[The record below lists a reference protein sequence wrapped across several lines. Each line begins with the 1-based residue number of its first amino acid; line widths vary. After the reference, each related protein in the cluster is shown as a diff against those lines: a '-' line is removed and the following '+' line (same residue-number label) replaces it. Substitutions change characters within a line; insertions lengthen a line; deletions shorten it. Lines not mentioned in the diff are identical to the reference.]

1 MAAPLFLCAGGVRE
15 PKARP
20 GSFCAI
26 MQPTRPHLKK
36 GNFVKEME
44 RRFVDSLRKAPWF
57 RPGLKLAV
65 GVSGGADSVA
75 LLTLLTRM
83 RAELGIVAS
92 AVHFNHSLR
101 AKASDADE
109 KFVAALAEKLG
120 VTLHVGRAD
129 VAGKAA
135 REKANLEDAG
145 RRARYGF
152 FEQLAEQGVVDVVTT
167 AHTMDDQAETV
178 LAHILRGTGI
188 AGLAGIHP
196 VAEHVVRP
204 LLNFRREEL
213 RKFLCAQKQSWRE
226 DATNRDT
233 TRVRARM
240 RKKLLPL
247 LAKEFNPAV
256 IEHVAGLA
264 ARAREQAALVEQLS
278 RKLFEQLVT
287 LDGKVARMGTAELL
301 NPLKFA
307 DAEGCEVLRGKL
319 ILDIVERVKQRR
331 GQISSRHIAA
341 IVQLAKQGQPR
352 KRLQLPGGVDVLREK
367 DALIFAGRREKT
379 VE

>member
-1 MAAPLFLCAGGVRE
+1 VRSTLTQNFLARLQHERLLRAGMRAGV
-15 PKARP
+15 A
-20 GSFCAI
+20 
-26 MQPTRPHLKK
+26 
-36 GNFVKEME
+36 
-44 RRFVDSLRKAPWF
+44 
-57 RPGLKLAV
+57 
-65 GVSGGADSVA
+65 VSGGADSVA
-75 LLTLLTRM
+75 LLTLLTKM
-83 RAELGIVAS
+83 RAELGVVVS
-92 AVHFNHSLR
+92 VVHFNHKLR
-101 AKASDADE
+101 GEASDADE
-109 KFVAALAEKLG
+109 KFVTALAEKLG
-120 VTLHVGRAD
+120 VALHVGRAD

-152 FEQLAEQGVVDVVTT
+152 FERLVEQGVVDVIAT

-188 AGLAGIHP
+188 GGLAGIHP

-204 LLNFRREEL
+204 LLTFRREEL
-213 RKFLCAQKQSWRE
+213 RKFLRARKQSWRE

-287 LDGKVARMGTAELL
+287 LDGKAARIGTAELL

-307 DAEGCEVLRGKL
+307 EAEGCEVLRGKL

-331 GQISSRHIAA
+331 GQISSQHIAA
-341 IVQLAKQGQPR
+341 IVRLAKQGQPG

-367 DALIFAGRREKT
+367 DALIFAWRREKAGDSR
-379 VE
+379 EKPG

>member
-1 MAAPLFLCAGGVRE
+1 MMQVKRGLAVRGKKFAE
-15 PKARP
+15 DAERK
-20 GSFCAI
+20 FVD
-26 MQPTRPHLKK
+26 HLK
-36 GNFVKEME
+36 G
-44 RRFVDSLRKAPWF
+44 SAWF
-57 RPGLKLAV
+57 HPGLRLGAA
-65 GVSGGADSVA
+65 VSGGGDSVA
-75 LLTLLTRM
+75 LLILFAEL
-83 RAELGIVAS
+83 RANLGIVVS
-92 AVHFNHSLR
+92 AVHFNHKLR
-101 AKASDADE
+101 GKASDADE
-109 KFVAALAEKLG
+109 KFVAALAEELG
-120 VTLHVGRAD
+120 VTLHIGRAD
-129 VAGKAA
+129 VASKAKS
-135 REKANLEDAG
+135 EKANLEDAA

-152 FEQLAEQGVVDVVTT
+152 FKRLAEQSVVDMVAT

-204 LLNFRREEL
+204 LLTFRREEL
-213 RKFLCAQKQSWRE
+213 RKFLRARKQSWRE

-287 LDGKVARMGTAELL
+287 LDGKVAQIGTAELL

-319 ILDIVERVKQRR
+319 ILDIVGRVKQRR
-331 GQISSRHIAA
+331 GQISSQHIAA
-341 IVQLAKQGQPR
+341 IVQFAKQGQLG

-367 DALIFAGRREKT
+367 DALIFAWRREKT

>member
-1 MAAPLFLCAGGVRE
+1 VRSTLTQNFLAKLQHERLLRAGMRAGV
-15 PKARP
+15 A
-20 GSFCAI
+20 
-26 MQPTRPHLKK
+26 
-36 GNFVKEME
+36 
-44 RRFVDSLRKAPWF
+44 
-57 RPGLKLAV
+57 
-65 GVSGGADSVA
+65 VSGGADSVA
-75 LLTLLTRM
+75 LLTLLAKM
-83 RAELGIVAS
+83 RAELGVVVS
-92 AVHFNHSLR
+92 VVHFNHKLR
-101 AKASDADE
+101 GEASDADE
-109 KFVAALAEKLG
+109 KFVTALAEKLG
-120 VTLHVGRAD
+120 VALHVGRAD

-152 FEQLAEQGVVDVVTT
+152 FERLVEQGVVDVVAT

-204 LLNFRREEL
+204 LLTFRREEL
-213 RKFLCAQKQSWRE
+213 RRFLRTRKQSWRE

-233 TRVRARM
+233 SRVRARM

-278 RKLFEQLVT
+278 RELFEQLVA
-287 LDGKVARMGTAELL
+287 LGGKSARIGTAELL

-307 DAEGCEVLRGKL
+307 DGEGCEVLRGKL

-331 GQISSRHIAA
+331 GQISSQHIAA
-341 IVQLAKQGQPR
+341 IVQLAKQGQPG
-352 KRLQLPGGVDVLREK
+352 KRLQLPGGVDVWREK
-367 DALIFAGRREKT
+367 DALIFAWRREKAGD
-379 VE
+379 

>member
-1 MAAPLFLCAGGVRE
+1 VRSTLTQNFLARLQHERLLRAGMRAGV
-15 PKARP
+15 A
-20 GSFCAI
+20 
-26 MQPTRPHLKK
+26 
-36 GNFVKEME
+36 
-44 RRFVDSLRKAPWF
+44 
-57 RPGLKLAV
+57 
-65 GVSGGADSVA
+65 VSGGADSVA
-75 LLTLLTRM
+75 LLTLLTKM
-83 RAELGIVAS
+83 RAELGVVVS
-92 AVHFNHSLR
+92 VVHFNHKLR
-101 AKASDADE
+101 GEASDADE
-109 KFVAALAEKLG
+109 KFVTALAEKLG
-120 VTLHVGRAD
+120 VALHVGRAD

-152 FEQLAEQGVVDVVTT
+152 FERLVEQGVVDVIAT

-188 AGLAGIHP
+188 GGLAGIHP

-204 LLNFRREEL
+204 LLTFRREEL
-213 RKFLCAQKQSWRE
+213 RKFLRARKQSWRE

-287 LDGKVARMGTAELL
+287 LDGKAARIGTAELL

-307 DAEGCEVLRGKL
+307 EAEGCEVLRGKL

-331 GQISSRHIAA
+331 GQISSQHIAA
-341 IVQLAKQGQPR
+341 IVRLAKQGQPG

-367 DALIFAGRREKT
+367 DALIFAWRREAGDSRQKPG
-379 VE
+379 

>member
-1 MAAPLFLCAGGVRE
+1 
-15 PKARP
+15 
-20 GSFCAI
+20 

-83 RAELGIVAS
+83 RAELGVVAS
-92 AVHFNHSLR
+92 AVHFNHRLR
-101 AKASDADE
+101 GKASDADE
-109 KFVAALAEKLG
+109 KFVAALAEKRG

-135 REKANLEDAG
+135 HEKTNLEDAG

-152 FEQLAEQGVVDVVTT
+152 FERLAEQGVVDVVTT

-204 LLNFRREEL
+204 LLTFRREEL

-287 LDGKVARMGTAELL
+287 LDGKVARIGAAELL

-319 ILDIVERVKQRR
+319 ILDIVGRVKQRR
-331 GQISSRHIAA
+331 GQISSQHIAA

-367 DALIFAGRREKT
+367 DALLFAWRREKT
-379 VE
+379 VDWREKPG

>member
-1 MAAPLFLCAGGVRE
+1 VRSTLTQNFLARLQHERLLRAGMRAGV
-15 PKARP
+15 A
-20 GSFCAI
+20 
-26 MQPTRPHLKK
+26 
-36 GNFVKEME
+36 
-44 RRFVDSLRKAPWF
+44 
-57 RPGLKLAV
+57 
-65 GVSGGADSVA
+65 VSGGADSVA
-75 LLTLLTRM
+75 LLTLLTKM
-83 RAELGIVAS
+83 RAELGVVVS
-92 AVHFNHSLR
+92 VVHFNHKLR
-101 AKASDADE
+101 GEASDADE
-109 KFVAALAEKLG
+109 KFVTALAEKLG
-120 VTLHVGRAD
+120 VASHVGRAD

-152 FEQLAEQGVVDVVTT
+152 FERLVEQGVVDVIAT

-204 LLNFRREEL
+204 LLTFRREEL
-213 RKFLCAQKQSWRE
+213 RKFLRARKQSWRE

-278 RKLFEQLVT
+278 QKLFEQLVT
-287 LDGKVARMGTAELL
+287 LDGKAARIGTAELL

-307 DAEGCEVLRGKL
+307 EAEGCEVLRGKL

-331 GQISSRHIAA
+331 GQISSQHIAA
-341 IVQLAKQGQPR
+341 IVRLAKQGQPG

-367 DALIFAGRREKT
+367 DALIFAWRREAGDSRQKPG
-379 VE
+379 

>member
-1 MAAPLFLCAGGVRE
+1 VRSTLTQNFLARLQHERLLRAGMRAGV
-15 PKARP
+15 A
-20 GSFCAI
+20 
-26 MQPTRPHLKK
+26 
-36 GNFVKEME
+36 
-44 RRFVDSLRKAPWF
+44 
-57 RPGLKLAV
+57 
-65 GVSGGADSVA
+65 VSGGADSVA
-75 LLTLLTRM
+75 LLTLLTKM
-83 RAELGIVAS
+83 RAELGVVVS
-92 AVHFNHSLR
+92 AVHFNHKLR
-101 AKASDADE
+101 GEASDADE
-109 KFVAALAEKLG
+109 KFVTALAEKLG
-120 VTLHVGRAD
+120 VALHVGRAD

-152 FEQLAEQGVVDVVTT
+152 FERLVEQGVVDVIAT

-204 LLNFRREEL
+204 LLTFRREEL
-213 RKFLCAQKQSWRE
+213 RKFLRARKQSWRE

-287 LDGKVARMGTAELL
+287 LDGKAARIGTAELL

-307 DAEGCEVLRGKL
+307 EAEGCEVLRGKL

-331 GQISSRHIAA
+331 GQISSQHIAA
-341 IVQLAKQGQPR
+341 IVRLAKQGQPG

-367 DALIFAGRREKT
+367 DALIFAWRREKAGDSR
-379 VE
+379 EKPG